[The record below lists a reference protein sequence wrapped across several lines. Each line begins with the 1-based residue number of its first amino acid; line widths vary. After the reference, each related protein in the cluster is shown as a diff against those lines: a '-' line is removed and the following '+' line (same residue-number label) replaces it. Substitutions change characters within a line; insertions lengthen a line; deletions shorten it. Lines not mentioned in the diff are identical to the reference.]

1 MDDDR
6 FWAFVGAARDA
17 AGDDVQDRV
26 GGLEQVLLDQHPDE
40 VVAFQHKY
48 DELIARA
55 CRWDLWG
62 AACVMNGVCSDD
74 GFRYFRDWLISEGE
88 AVYEAALADPE
99 SLADI
104 AQDEEFELESFGYVA
119 AEVYE
124 QMTDVEMA
132 QGRSVEP
139 AAPAGKA
146 WRADDLPTLLPRLGR
161 KYDELLARACRWDL
175 WGAAFLM
182 NGGCS
187 DDGFRYFRDWLISE
201 GETAYEAALA
211 EPDSLADVAQ
221 DEEFELES
229 FGYVAAEVYEQMTD
243 ATLPRGVA
251 ADPAEPSGKPWEEDD
266 LPGLFPRLARKH
278 G

>member
-26 GGLEQVLLDQHPDE
+26 GGLEQVLLNHHPDE

-104 AQDEEFELESFGYVA
+104 EQDEEFELEA
-119 AEVYE
+119 
-124 QMTDVEMA
+124 
-132 QGRSVEP
+132 
-139 AAPAGKA
+139 
-146 WRADDLPTLLPRLGR
+146 
-161 KYDELLARACRWDL
+161 
-175 WGAAFLM
+175 
-182 NGGCS
+182 
-187 DDGFRYFRDWLISE
+187 
-201 GETAYEAALA
+201 
-211 EPDSLADVAQ
+211 
-221 DEEFELES
+221 

-251 ADPAEPSGKPWEEDD
+251 TDPAEPSGKPWEEDD
-266 LPGLFPRLARKH
+266 LPELFPRLARKYE
-278 G
+278 